1 MNTTKTDT
9 RERCIICGKVATC
22 EPQCGFFA
30 CDMHAGDIAEDGAI
44 GRSYPLG
51 RIERTPHLDAALER
65 ARTGINLAGVQLL
78 DAEIAATQMED
89 EARR

>member
-1 MNTTKTDT
+1 MNKTKSHITPRQSYQNYLKKMEVK
-9 RERCIICGKVATC
+9 RERILR
-22 EPQCGFFA
+22 
-30 CDMHAGDIAEDGAI
+30 GDET
-44 GRSYPLG
+44 
-51 RIERTPHLDAALER
+51 ERTPNLDAALER